1 MADAEIVVC
10 DRADLSH
17 RAAEYFIDLAAEAAA
32 RSACFTVALSGG
44 STPKSLYSML
54 ASPGYRERIAWHRVH
69 LFWGDE
75 RCVPPDYSESNYRMV
90 QESLLS
96 KIDIPAEKVHRR

>member
-10 DRADLSH
+10 RDLADLSH
-17 RAAEYFIDLAAEAAA
+17 RAAEYFIDLAVEAAA
-32 RSACFTVALSGG
+32 RSERFTVALSGG
-44 STPKSLYSML
+44 STPKSLYSLL
-54 ASPGYRERIAWHRVH
+54 ASPGYRERIPWHRVH

-75 RCVPPDYSESNYRMV
+75 RCMPPDHPESNYRVV

-96 KIDIPAEKVHRR
+96 KDRYTG